1 MSRSKHLKPLT
12 PAKANDCIKKV
23 IWNLVSDLGDL
34 DDMTHDDCDRLLR
47 RLTEIRWSL
56 EQTKKRGGVV
66 VIEEDDTLIT
76 AYRCGTFNA
85 YYQDPKT
92 TSQKLSSHERK
103 FLKQLCV
110 AEDNAE
116 PSQISQ

>member
-23 IWNLVSDLGDL
+23 IWNFVSDLGDL

-85 YYQDPKT
+85 FW
-92 TSQKLSSHERK
+92 S
-103 FLKQLCV
+103 
-110 AEDNAE
+110 
-116 PSQISQ
+116 

>member
-23 IWNLVSDLGDL
+23 IWNIVSDLGDL

-85 YYQDPKT
+85 FYRDPIKTHPKLTRAEQAFVETYYASIQP
-92 TSQKLSSHERK
+92 
-103 FLKQLCV
+103 
-110 AEDNAE
+110 
-116 PSQISQ
+116 